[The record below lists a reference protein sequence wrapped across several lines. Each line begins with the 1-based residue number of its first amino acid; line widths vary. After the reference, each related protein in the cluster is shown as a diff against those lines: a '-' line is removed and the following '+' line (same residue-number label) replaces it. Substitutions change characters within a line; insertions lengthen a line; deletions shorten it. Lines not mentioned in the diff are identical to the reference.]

1 MRGKRKI
8 VTTSPSAKVKDVI
21 ATLKQLGISQLPV
34 VEKGKLRGVIGEIDL
49 LRHLVSGGQKA
60 SGSTIAALVES
71 DYATVT
77 PDTKLELLQGV
88 LADARAAI
96 VMERDAVVGIV
107 TKIDL
112 IEYLSKKNAEAIA
125 LPKPK
130 PVKPKKKTAKNGA
143 RAHARA

>member
-8 VTTSPSAKVKDVI
+8 VTTSGSAKVKDVI

-34 VEKGKLRGVIGEIDL
+34 VDKGKLRGVVGEIDL

-60 SGSTIAALVES
+60 STSTIAPLVES

-77 PDTKLELLQGV
+77 PDTKLELLQNV

-96 VMERDAVVGIV
+96 VMDSDSVVGIL

-112 IEYLSKKNAEAIA
+112 IEYLSKKTSEA
-125 LPKPK
+125 
-130 PVKPKKKTAKNGA
+130 PVLAKAVKAKAARSKKSNGRNGA
-143 RAHARA
+143 RA